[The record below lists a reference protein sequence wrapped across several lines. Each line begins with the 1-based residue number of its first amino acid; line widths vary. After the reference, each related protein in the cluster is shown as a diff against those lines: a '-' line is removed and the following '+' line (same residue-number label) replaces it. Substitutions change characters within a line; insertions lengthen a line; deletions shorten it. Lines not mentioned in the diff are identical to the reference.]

1 MNRSI
6 AEKALLVMVLVTLMG
21 AGAMS
26 SADSSGN
33 GSAENQGG
41 TSAASIVSISS
52 AGSAAGSRQANPH
65 AVCLEERLATT
76 QLSPMRPVGR
86 SMRED

>member
-33 GSAENQGG
+33 GSAENQGA
-41 TSAASIVSISS
+41 TSAASIVSS

-65 AVCLEERLATT
+65 AVCLEERLPTT
-76 QLSPMRPVGR
+76 QLSQIRPVGR

>member
-26 SADSSGN
+26 SADSSRN
-33 GSAENQGG
+33 GSGNLGATN
-41 TSAASIVSISS
+41 AASIVSS
-52 AGSAAGSRQANPH
+52 AGGGAGSRQANPH

-76 QLSPMRPVGR
+76 QLSQMRPVGR